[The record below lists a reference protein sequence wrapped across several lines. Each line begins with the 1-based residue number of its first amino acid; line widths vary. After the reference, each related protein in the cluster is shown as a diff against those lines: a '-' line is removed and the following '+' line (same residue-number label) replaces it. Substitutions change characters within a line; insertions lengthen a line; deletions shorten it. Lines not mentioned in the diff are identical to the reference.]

1 MVEIEIDETEI
12 GFLLNLEGNF
22 LLSLSPEEYKE
33 LILVPIK
40 YAKEEKYWM
49 QYHGLKCT
57 ISYDT
62 AQKLIEIGVPVSEVL
77 PY

>member
-1 MVEIEIDETEI
+1 MVEIELDKTEV
-12 GFLLNLEGNF
+12 GFLLNLTGNF
-22 LLSLSPEEYKE
+22 ILSLSPEEYKE

-40 YAKEEKYWM
+40 YAKEGKYWM

-57 ISYDT
+57 ISYAT
-62 AQKLIEIGVPVSEVL
+62 AQKLIEIGVPVSKVL

>member
-12 GFLLNLEGNF
+12 GSLLNLAGNF

-40 YAKEEKYWM
+40 YAKDGKYWM

-62 AQKLIEIGVPVSEVL
+62 AQKLIEIGVPVSDVL

>member
-1 MVEIEIDETEI
+1 MVEIELDKTEV
-12 GFLLNLEGNF
+12 GFLLNLTGNF
-22 LLSLSPEEYKE
+22 ILSLSPKEYKE

-40 YAKEEKYWM
+40 YAKEGKYWM

>member
-1 MVEIEIDETEI
+1 MVEIELDKTEV
-12 GFLLNLEGNF
+12 GFLLNLTGNF
-22 LLSLSPEEYKE
+22 ILSLSPKEYKV

-40 YAKEEKYWM
+40 YAKEGKYWM

>member
-1 MVEIEIDETEI
+1 MVEIELDKTEV
-12 GFLLNLEGNF
+12 GFLLNLTGNF
-22 LLSLSPEEYKE
+22 ILILSPEEYKE

-40 YAKEEKYWM
+40 YEKEGKYWM

>member
-1 MVEIEIDETEI
+1 MVEIELDKTEV
-12 GFLLNLEGNF
+12 GFLLNLTGNF
-22 LLSLSPEEYKE
+22 ILSLSPEEYKE

-40 YAKEEKYWM
+40 YEKEGKYWM
-49 QYHGLKCT
+49 QYYGLKCT